1 MRKSLGVCLHH
12 GDLQQSTLYRESL
25 YQVHLILCQ
34 PHDPSSWNET
44 KVCTAVWG
52 LATRREQDLAQQ
64 SAEFVP
70 HVDPVKAARVHV
82 AVSVKLDAVWRA
94 GVGERKES
102 SVGEL
107 GSGNCRIGGGRR
119 EDDIVCIAEQ
129 RVSCELLRT
138 VAGHC
143 LLTLSLEGDH

>member
-52 LATRREQDLAQQ
+52 LATRRE
-64 SAEFVP
+64 
-70 HVDPVKAARVHV
+70 HV